1 MDDTYGINGKNRKLL
16 YSLNSSGKNSFSVRE
31 ASEILELPPDKTRL
45 ILSYFERRG
54 WLARVKR
61 GLYVSVPLGTANP
74 HEYREA
80 PWLVAGRVFSP
91 CYIGGWSAAEY
102 WELTEQIFNSVYV
115 VTSRPFRSRITNV
128 QGTDF
133 VLKFRKKIILD
144 HTKGVWI
151 GNEKVFVSGPA
162 QTVVDILDDPAAGAG
177 IRHSADIVEAYFRSD
192 AVNEDELLARIGE
205 YGNRTIYKRLGFI
218 LESLGLSSA
227 GFVEICRKNISRG
240 YSVLDPTIKIKGTYS
255 RRWNLRVNAGIK

>member
-1 MDDTYGINGKNRKLL
+1 MADTFGINKKNRKLL
-16 YSLNSSGKNSFSVRE
+16 YYLNSSGKNLFSVRE
-31 ASEILELPPDKTRL
+31 ASEILELPADKTRL

-54 WLARVKR
+54 WLTRVKP

-80 PWLVAGRVFSP
+80 PWLVAGRVFTP

-115 VTSRPFRSRITNV
+115 VTSRPFRNKNINV

-151 GNEKVFVSGPA
+151 GSEKVFVSGPS
-162 QTVVDILDDPAAGAG
+162 QTIVDILDDPAAGAG
-177 IRHSADIVEAYFRSD
+177 IRHAADIVEGYFRSE
-192 AVNEDELLARIGE
+192 AANEMELLDYIGE
-205 YGNRTIYKRLGFI
+205 YGNKTIYKRLGFI
-218 LESLGLSSA
+218 LESLGLASE
-227 GFVEICRKNISRG
+227 GFVETCRKKISRG
-240 YSVLDPTIKIKGTYS
+240 YSALDPTIKIKGTYN
-255 RRWNLRVNAGIK
+255 RRWNLRVNAGIR